1 MIKFILCT
9 DKNGAIG
16 YKNQLLYHISD
27 DLKRF
32 KELTKN
38 QIVLMGRKTLESLPN
53 QFLPHR
59 INVVI
64 TRDKNYKPKNS
75 SVIVMHDFDTI
86 INHYQSGEQ
95 DKDLIVIGGAQIYEE
110 FPRYPD
116 VIYHTQVLDTNTKHD
131 AEIDMEELLGT
142 SYHTSSVHPK
152 YVNYKTETHFD
163 EKSGLFYQ
171 FTDYVQTSYLA
182 EYHNTENQKKS
193 LSN

>member
-9 DKNGAIG
+9 DKNGALG

-32 KELTKN
+32 KKLTEN

-59 INVVI
+59 VNVVL

-75 SVIVMHDFDTI
+75 SVVVMHDFATI
-86 INHYQSGEQ
+86 INHYKAGTQ

-110 FPRYPD
+110 FPQYPD
-116 VIYHTQVLDTNTKHD
+116 VIYHTQVLDTNTKYD

-142 SYHTSSVHPK
+142 SYHTSNVHPK
-152 YVNYKTETHFD
+152 YVNYKTETHLD
-163 EKSGLFYQ
+163 EKTGLFYQ
-171 FTDYVQTSYLA
+171 FTDYVKTDCVE
-182 EYHNTENQKKS
+182 EYHKMIKKRE
-193 LSN
+193 